1 MRMIIAFIEPWK
13 FNSLMDQY
21 CDLAVNRDHSQ
32 VLYANSSGVEI
43 CELSQEKFSSSVY
56 IVIPD
61 SHNIDNLVLNH
72 EFKMLYHSGTL
83 TRVDKMALRSSQQCA
98 GYIESLEEDGTI
110 YDKIAK
116 DICSLNNG
124 SESIFNEIWQ
134 AIPDKSQIN
143 ELAYDFLHKLT
154 VELVRG
160 IRNDYNNQD
169 SDILKY
175 LKYEPEV
182 EQKIRSMT
190 DVDAESI
197 FALQHFVLSK
207 MNG

>member
-1 MRMIIAFIEPWK
+1 MRMVIAFIEPWK
-13 FNSLMDQY
+13 FNSLMDRY

-116 DICSLNNG
+116 DICNLNNG

-169 SDILKY
+169 LLVLKY
-175 LKYEPEV
+175 LECETEV
-182 EQKIRSMT
+182 LRRIRGIT
-190 DVDAESI
+190 DVSAESVCD
-197 FALQHFVLSK
+197 LRQFVEAKL
-207 MNG
+207 N